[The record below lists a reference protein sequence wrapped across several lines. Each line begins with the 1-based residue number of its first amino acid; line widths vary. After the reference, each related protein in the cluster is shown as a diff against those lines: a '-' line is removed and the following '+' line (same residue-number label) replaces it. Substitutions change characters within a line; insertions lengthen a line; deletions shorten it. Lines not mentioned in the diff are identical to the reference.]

1 MLQKFHSLPTPKH
14 HPKDI
19 RNFLTEYRTVKTQLR
34 HAVDFDQAELVIKS
48 TLVRKLAFQTFDKIC
63 NLYVTHDLTHK
74 QMETG
79 IQHIIDKL
87 EQGALA
93 LGEKANVKP
102 VGVSSQQTNQQTNRQ
117 PNQQNRNSNQEC
129 SYCSGSHFT
138 NECTKYKTVNARK
151 DRVMALRLCF
161 NCLKPGH
168 SSKTCSSNRTCRTC
182 GLHHHSSLC
191 IKASSSNS
199 SNRESSNLST
209 NSNAN
214 STVVSQGKS
223 NPSSNS
229 TSSSTHCSSN
239 TTSRTITHPQTHCY
253 TKRKQYESTE

>member
-1 MLQKFHSLPTPKH
+1 M
-14 HPKDI
+14 
-19 RNFLTEYRTVKTQLR
+19 TEYHKVKTQIC

-63 NLYVTHDLTHK
+63 DLYVTHDFTLK
-74 QMETG
+74 QMKTG

-87 EQGALA
+87 KQATLA

-102 VGVSSQQTNQQTNRQ
+102 VGVSSQQTNQQ
-117 PNQQNRNSNQEC
+117 PNQQNRKSNHEC

-151 DRVMALRLCF
+151 DRVMALKLCF

-168 SSKTCSSNRTCRTC
+168 SSKTCRSNRTCRTC
-182 GLHHHSSLC
+182 GLHHHSSLS
-191 IKASSSNS
+191 INASSSNS
-199 SNRESSNLST
+199 SNRKSLNPST

-223 NPSSNS
+223 NQSSNRLVAVIIVVL
-229 TSSSTHCSSN
+229 TQHHKHNHTPTNPLLH
-239 TTSRTITHPQTHCY
+239 QTKAIRVNQVTVPTQVINLTQLIPH
-253 TKRKQYESTE
+253 T